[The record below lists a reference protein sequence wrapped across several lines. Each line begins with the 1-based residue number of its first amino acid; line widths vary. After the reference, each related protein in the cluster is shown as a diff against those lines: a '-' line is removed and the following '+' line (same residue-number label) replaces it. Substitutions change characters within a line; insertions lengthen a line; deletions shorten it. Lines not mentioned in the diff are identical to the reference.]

1 MDLDQRK
8 GRVHD
13 CSLHSSTHTYD
24 VAVDYYPHARSVS
37 PCSFFLL
44 LTTAAVARTS
54 PSFGAA
60 PAAALRT
67 TRGRAVETME

>member
-60 PAAALRT
+60 AALRT